1 VEIEYGNVLF
11 VIAAA
16 VAAPIVA
23 GLAPKLRLPAVALEI
38 IIGLVLGPAL
48 LGIVEID
55 VPLDVLSTFGVGY
68 LLFLAGL
75 EIDLTTLHGRAGR
88 IFASFG
94 LTCVLALAAGVGVHV
109 LDASNQA
116 LLLAIALASTS
127 LGLVVPVLRE
137 AGQVS
142 TGFGQTVMAASSIA
156 EFGALLLLTLF
167 YSSNGDSTGEVVAL
181 IVLFCILAAI
191 VGLTVARLNR
201 VPSMWPALERLA
213 DSSSQ
218 LSVRAVIVVLLVFL
232 ALATSLG
239 LEAILGAF
247 VAGALLRFLD
257 HGDHLQN
264 PSLKPKIEAL
274 GYGFLVP
281 IFFVTSGVK
290 VDLDALIEEPTQL
303 ALIPLFVLLMLVARG
318 VPTFIAFRGL
328 FDRRSALAGSL
339 VQATNLTFVVIVSSV
354 GIQTGDLDPGT
365 AAALLAAGVI
375 SVLVYPPLAVALF
388 PNDDELQ
395 ADWDEP
401 TDAPEPSG

>member
-1 VEIEYGNVLF
+1 VEIEYGNVLY

-16 VAAPIVA
+16 VAAPIIA
-23 GLAPKLRLPAVALEI
+23 GLTPKLRLPAVALEVL
-38 IIGLVLGPAL
+38 IGLALGPAM
-48 LGIVEID
+48 LGWVEID

-94 LTCVLALAAGVGVHV
+94 LTCVLALAISGALHV
-109 LDASNQA
+109 LDVNDQ
-116 LLLAIALASTS
+116 LLLVAIALSSTS

-137 AGQVS
+137 AGQTS
-142 TGFGQTVMAASSIA
+142 TAFGQSVMAAASVA

-167 YSSNGDSTGEVVAL
+167 YSSNGESTAQVVVLVVIFCIMALVVAL
-181 IVLFCILAAI
+181 TI
-191 VGLTVARLNR
+191 ARLNR
-201 VPSMWPALERLA
+201 VPSVWPALERLA

-218 LSVRAVIVVLLVFL
+218 LTVRAILVVFLVFV
-232 ALATSLG
+232 ALSTHLG

-257 HGDHLQN
+257 HGGHLQN

-281 IFFVTSGVK
+281 IFFVTSGVN
-290 VDLDALIEEPTQL
+290 VDLDALFDEPAHL
-303 ALIPLFVLLMLVARG
+303 LLIPLFVVAMLVC
-318 VPTFIAFRGL
+318 RGL
-328 FDRRSALAGSL
+328 PSYLLFRRMYDKRSALAGSV
-339 VQATNLTFVVIVSSV
+339 VQATNLTFIVIVASLATD
-354 GIQTGDLDPGT
+354 TGDLDPGT
-365 AAALLAAGVI
+365 SAALLAAGVI
-375 SVLVYPPLAVALF
+375 SVVVYPPIAVALF
-388 PNDDELQ
+388 PNDDELE

-401 TDAPEPSG
+401 TDAVEPSG